1 MKVRILIKEKLL
13 LNVMIKQNV
22 CKDTAKFP
30 YLHLVILHHLWGLH
44 HMFISFSTFFP
55 YKYIYHLI
63 SIVITQARKNSHS
76 KTNILGG
83 KPAVV
88 SWYPVLIQ
96 TFFDAADGWTRWV
109 CLGLCEEPTLTKLST
124 ASLTVCTGRARSGM
138 AFPSSASSWRIT
150 SRDTYTWRKHKTLLV
165 VDQIYTNTQN
175 LIKIKLPIDIYIGQK
190 NQKAMSRPNRAS

>member
-1 MKVRILIKEKLL
+1 M
-13 LNVMIKQNV
+13 

-88 SWYPVLIQ
+88 SWYPVLIHSLMLLMVGPGGCVLDCVRSLPLPQ
-96 TFFDAADGWTRWV
+96 VGVFWIVWGAYLDQVV
-109 CLGLCEEPTLTKLST
+109 CLGLCEEPTLTTGGCVLDCVR
-124 ASLTVCTGRARSGM
+124 SLPWPSCPPPVWQSVRVGPGLAWRSHLQLLRGGSP
-138 AFPSSASSWRIT
+138 AETPIQEENTKRYWWWTKYTQTHRT
-150 SRDTYTWRKHKTLLV
+150 S
-165 VDQIYTNTQN
+165 
-175 LIKIKLPIDIYIGQK
+175 
-190 NQKAMSRPNRAS
+190 

>member
-150 SRDTYTWRKHKTLLV
+150 SRDTYTGRKQNVIGGGPNIHKHTE
-165 VDQIYTNTQN
+165 
-175 LIKIKLPIDIYIGQK
+175 PHK
-190 NQKAMSRPNRAS
+190 NQITNRHLYRTRKPESYE